1 MDGRFHLGPRT
12 SVTSPSTF
20 DINRER
26 MIEEQLVARGITD
39 QRVLEAMRTVPR
51 HLFVEDAIQAHAYG
65 DFPLPIGS
73 GQTISQPYIV
83 ALMTLALHLTGSEKV
98 LEIGT
103 GSGYHAAI
111 LSRLCQKVYT
121 VERLDALVSRAR
133 KVFDR
138 LRYYN
143 IVSRIDDGTVGW
155 PSEAPFDS
163 IIVTAGGPRIP
174 EPLIAQLAEPGRLVM
189 PVGGQD
195 VQELQVVDK
204 RDGGITVTTIDQ
216 VRFVDLIGAHGWSN

>member
-1 MDGRFHLGPRT
+1 MSLLA
-12 SVTSPSTF
+12 TF

-26 MIEEQLVARGITD
+26 MIEQQLIVRGISD
-39 QRVLEAMRTVPR
+39 QRVLDAMRSVPR

-65 DFPLPIGS
+65 DFPLPIGN

-83 ALMTLALHLTGSEKV
+83 ALMSMALHLSGDEKI

-111 LSRLCQKVYT
+111 LSRLCQRVYT
-121 VERLDALVSRAR
+121 VERLDALVGRAR

-138 LRYYN
+138 LRYHN
-143 IVSRIDDGTVGW
+143 IISRIDDGTEGW
-155 PSEAPFDS
+155 ASEAPFDR

-174 EPLIAQLAEPGRLVM
+174 EPLIAQLGDPGRLIM
-189 PVGGQD
+189 PVGGQE
-195 VQELQVVDK
+195 VQELQLVDK
-204 RDGGITVTTIDQ
+204 QGGEITVTSIEQ
-216 VRFVDLIGAHGWSN
+216 VRFVDLIGAHGWPNLP

>member
-1 MDGRFHLGPRT
+1 MSP
-12 SVTSPSTF
+12 PSTF

-26 MIEEQLVARGITD
+26 MIEEQLIARGIND
-39 QRVLEAMRTVPR
+39 QDVLNAMRLVPR
-51 HLFVEDAIQAHAYG
+51 HLFVEDAMQAQAYG
-65 DFPLPIGS
+65 DFPLPIGN

-83 ALMTLALHLTGSEKV
+83 ALMTLTLQLTGSSKV

-111 LSRLCQKVYT
+111 LSRLCQKVFT
-121 VERLDALVSRAR
+121 VERIDGLVGRAR

-138 LRYYN
+138 LHYHN

-155 PSEAPFDS
+155 PAEAPFDA
-163 IIVTAGGPRIP
+163 ILVTAGGPRIP
-174 EPLIAQLAEPGRLVM
+174 EPLLAQLADGGRLVM

-195 VQELQVVDK
+195 VQDLQVVEK
-204 RDGGITVTTIDQ
+204 RDGSITIQTIEQ
-216 VRFVDLIGAHGWSN
+216 VRFVDLIGAYGWPT

>member
-1 MDGRFHLGPRT
+1 MDGRLHLGPRDQ
-12 SVTSPSTF
+12 VNPLSTF

-26 MIEEQLVARGITD
+26 MIEEQLVTRGITD

-51 HLFVEDAIQAHAYG
+51 HLFVEDAFQAHAYG

-83 ALMTLALHLTGSEKV
+83 ALMTMALHLTGDEKI

-138 LRYYN
+138 LRYHN
-143 IVSRIDDGTVGW
+143 IISRIDDGTEGW
-155 PSEAPFDS
+155 PSEAPFDR
-163 IIVTAGGPRIP
+163 IIVTAGGPRTT
-174 EPLIAQLAEPGRLVM
+174 EPLVAQLADPGRLFM
-189 PVGGQD
+189 PVGGQE
-195 VQELQVVDK
+195 VQELQLVDK
-204 RDGGITVTTIDQ
+204 RDGDITVTTIEQ
-216 VRFVDLIGAHGWSN
+216 VRFVDLIGAHGWPN

>member
-1 MDGRFHLGPRT
+1 V
-12 SVTSPSTF
+12 SSPSTF

-26 MIEEQLVARGITD
+26 MIEEQLAPRGITAP
-39 QRVLEAMRTVPR
+39 RVLEAMRTVPR
-51 HLFVEDAIQAHAYG
+51 HLFVEDAIRAQAYG

-83 ALMTLALHLTGSEKV
+83 ALMTQALQLAGTEKV

-103 GSGYHAAI
+103 GSGYQAAI
-111 LSRLCQKVYT
+111 LSRLCLKVYT
-121 VERLDALVSRAR
+121 VERLDALVGRAR

-143 IVSRIDDGTVGW
+143 IVSRIDDGTIGW
-155 PSEAPFDS
+155 PAEAPFDG

-174 EPLIAQLAEPGRLVM
+174 EPLIAQLADPGRLVM

-204 RDGGITVTTIDQ
+204 RDGDITLTTIER
-216 VRFVDLIGAHGWSN
+216 VRFVDLIGAHAWPPPPPQPAG

>member
-1 MDGRFHLGPRT
+1 
-12 SVTSPSTF
+12 VSPLSTF

-26 MIEEQLVARGITD
+26 MIEEQLVTRGITD

-51 HLFVEDAIQAHAYG
+51 HLFVEDAFQAHAYG

-83 ALMTLALHLTGSEKV
+83 ALMTMALHLTGDEKI

-138 LRYYN
+138 LRYHN
-143 IVSRIDDGTVGW
+143 IISRIDDGTEGW
-155 PSEAPFDS
+155 PAEAPFDR

-174 EPLIAQLAEPGRLVM
+174 EPLVAQLADPGRLIM
-189 PVGGQD
+189 PVGGQE
-195 VQELQVVDK
+195 VQELQLVDK
-204 RDGGITVTTIDQ
+204 RDGDIAVTTIEQ
-216 VRFVDLIGAHGWSN
+216 VRFVDLIGAHGWPN

>member
-1 MDGRFHLGPRT
+1 MSL
-12 SVTSPSTF
+12 PSTF

-39 QRVLEAMRTVPR
+39 ARVLEAMRTVPR
-51 HLFVEDAIQAHAYG
+51 HLFVEDAMQAHAYG
-65 DFPLPIGS
+65 DFPLPIGN

-83 ALMTLALHLTGSEKV
+83 ALMTLALHLSGTERI

-121 VERLDALVSRAR
+121 VERIDGLVSRAR
-133 KVFDR
+133 KVFDK

-143 IVSRIDDGTVGW
+143 IVSRIDDGTEGW
-155 PSEAPFDS
+155 AAEAPFDG
-163 IIVTAGGPRIP
+163 IIVTAGGPHIP
-174 EPLIAQLAEPGRLVM
+174 EPLLEQLADPGRLVM
-189 PVGGQD
+189 PVGGQT
-195 VQELQVVDK
+195 VQELQLVEK
-204 RDGGITVTTIDQ
+204 RHGAITIRLLEQ
-216 VRFVDLIGAHGWSN
+216 VRFVDLIGAHGWAN

>member
-1 MDGRFHLGPRT
+1 MDGRLYLGRGQVSP
-12 SVTSPSTF
+12 PSTF

-26 MIEEQLVARGITD
+26 MIEEQLIARGIND
-39 QRVLEAMRTVPR
+39 QKILDAMRLVPR
-51 HLFVEDAIQAHAYG
+51 HLFVEDAMQAHAYG

-83 ALMTLALHLTGSEKV
+83 ALMTMALQLNGSEKI

-111 LSRLCQKVYT
+111 LSRLCSKVFT
-121 VERLDALVSRAR
+121 VERIDGLVGRAR

-138 LRYYN
+138 LRYHN

-155 PSEAPFDS
+155 PAEAPFDG
-163 IIVTAGGPRIP
+163 ILVTAGGPRIP
-174 EPLIAQLAEPGRLVM
+174 EPLLAQLADPGRLVM
-189 PVGGQD
+189 PVGNQD
-195 VQELQVVDK
+195 SQELQVVEK
-204 RDGGITVTTIDQ
+204 RDGGITVQTIEQ
-216 VRFVDLIGAHGWSN
+216 VRFVDLIGAYGWPN

>member
-1 MDGRFHLGPRT
+1 
-12 SVTSPSTF
+12 
-20 DINRER
+20 
-26 MIEEQLVARGITD
+26 MIGEQLTPRGITE
-39 QRVLEAMRTVPR
+39 QLVLEAMRTVPR
-51 HLFVEDAIQAHAYG
+51 HLFVEDAFQANAYG
-65 DFPLPIGS
+65 DFPLPIGN

-83 ALMTLALHLTGSEKV
+83 ALMTQALHLTGSEKV

-121 VERLDALVSRAR
+121 VERLDALVGRAR
-133 KVFDR
+133 KIFDR

-155 PSEAPFDS
+155 PAEAPFDGV
-163 IIVTAGGPRIP
+163 IVTAGGPRIP
-174 EPLIAQLAEPGRLVM
+174 EPLIAQLADPGRLVM

-204 RDGGITVTTIDQ
+204 RDGVITVTALDQ

>member
-1 MDGRFHLGPRT
+1 V
-12 SVTSPSTF
+12 SSPSTF

-26 MIEEQLVARGITD
+26 MIEEQLAPRGITAP
-39 QRVLEAMRTVPR
+39 RVLEAMRTVPR
-51 HLFVEDAIQAHAYG
+51 HLFVEDAIRAQAYG

-83 ALMTLALHLTGSEKV
+83 ALMTQALQLAGTEKV

-103 GSGYHAAI
+103 GSGYQAAI
-111 LSRLCQKVYT
+111 LSRLCLKVYT
-121 VERLDALVSRAR
+121 VERLDALVGRAR

-143 IVSRIDDGTVGW
+143 IISRIDDGTIGW
-155 PSEAPFDS
+155 PAEAPFDG

-174 EPLIAQLAEPGRLVM
+174 EPLIAQLADPGRLVM

-204 RDGGITVTTIDQ
+204 RDGDITLTTIER
-216 VRFVDLIGAHGWSN
+216 VRFVDLIGAHAWPPPPPQPAG

>member
-1 MDGRFHLGPRT
+1 M
-12 SVTSPSTF
+12 SPLSTF

-26 MIEEQLVARGITD
+26 MIEEQLIARGIND
-39 QRVLEAMRTVPR
+39 QNVLDAMRLVPR
-51 HLFVEDAIQAHAYG
+51 HLFVEDAMQAHAYG
-65 DFPLPIGS
+65 DFPLPIGN

-83 ALMTLALHLTGSEKV
+83 ALMTLTLQLTGSSKV

-111 LSRLCQKVYT
+111 LSRLCQKVFT
-121 VERLDALVSRAR
+121 VERIDGLVGRAR

-138 LRYYN
+138 LHYHN

-155 PSEAPFDS
+155 PAEAPFDA
-163 IIVTAGGPRIP
+163 ILVTAGGPRIP
-174 EPLIAQLAEPGRLVM
+174 EPLLAQLADPGRLVM

-195 VQELQVVDK
+195 VQELQLVEK
-204 RDGGITVTTIDQ
+204 RDGSITIQNIEQ
-216 VRFVDLIGAHGWSN
+216 VRFVDLIGAHGWPN